1 MKILITGIS
10 GQDGIF
16 LTKLIQKKYKKFSIL
31 GTSRNFSTSNFINK
45 IRLDNLSPSQKIK
58 LVSVDLLNKNSINN
72 LLSDFSP
79 NMLFN
84 FTGPSSVYKS
94 LKDPGIEHDIIKIF
108 ENITQSLILNK
119 NFCKFFQAST
129 SEMFGLND
137 NSDTLNE
144 TSKFFPNSPYAKG
157 KLSNHKK
164 VKKYSE
170 KYDWNIYS
178 GIMFNHESEYRKD
191 QYLFIKIIN
200 AAINIKAQKQN
211 YLTVGSLDHY
221 RDWSYAKEIVE
232 GAFMLTDSG
241 KSYDYVLGSGSCSSI
256 RKVTEII
263 FNYFNLN
270 YEDYVKVDS
279 TLLRENDPSK
289 IVSDP
294 SKIYND
300 LGWQTKLKI
309 EDFIE
314 LIIDKYISR

>member
-1 MKILITGIS
+1 
-10 GQDGIF
+10 
-16 LTKLIQKKYKKFSIL
+16 
-31 GTSRNFSTSNFINK
+31 
-45 IRLDNLSPSQKIK
+45 
-58 LVSVDLLNKNSINN
+58 
-72 LLSDFSP
+72 
-79 NMLFN
+79 MLFN

-144 TSKFFPNSPYAKG
+144 TSKFYPNSPYAKG

-232 GAFMLTDSG
+232 GLLRFTDSG
-241 KSYDYVLGSGSCSSI
+241 KDYDYVLGSGSCSSI

-309 EDFIE
+309 ENFIE